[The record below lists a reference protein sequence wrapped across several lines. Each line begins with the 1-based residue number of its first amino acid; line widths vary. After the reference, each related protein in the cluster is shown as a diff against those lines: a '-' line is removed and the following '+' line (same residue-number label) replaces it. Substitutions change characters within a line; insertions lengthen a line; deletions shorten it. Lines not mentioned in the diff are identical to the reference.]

1 MEDDQ
6 AARPVFT
13 AMHWSDDTL
22 AENGITE
29 GKEIEMRILA
39 DILDA
44 ENWRTEGLCSET
56 VTLNPKP

>member
-1 MEDDQ
+1 
-6 AARPVFT
+6 
-13 AMHWSDDTL
+13 MHWSDDTL

-29 GKEIEMRILA
+29 VKEIEMRILA